1 VFFCFLTNV
10 YLHAQF
16 DIFLS
21 SYITAQSLRKDT
33 QRLSSECNTLRVER
47 AAAEARAMA
56 EASRGRRGE
65 VRAAL
70 AEGRAEGK
78 VMMGRARRRVT
89 AVDPRALATPECQV
103 S

>member
-1 VFFCFLTNV
+1 
-10 YLHAQF
+10 
-16 DIFLS
+16 
-21 SYITAQSLRKDT
+21 
-33 QRLSSECNTLRVER
+33 
-47 AAAEARAMA
+47 MA